1 MRMDSEMNDISHT
14 NFTPFMMVKSFELSD
29 EQKIFD
35 VFRNL
40 RT

>member
-29 EQKIFD
+29 EQNNF
-35 VFRNL
+35 
-40 RT
+40 

>member
-14 NFTPFMMVKSFELSD
+14 NFTPFMIVKSFELSMSK
-29 EQKIFD
+29 KIFD